1 MAALAVGLAGMIL
14 IIAGWVVALRS
25 IPPIE
30 LSILYAAGSLLLTL
44 YAYMLGDPIF
54 TALNALAFII
64 ALANI
69 ARYISKR
76 KGSKPRG

>member
-1 MAALAVGLAGMIL
+1 MAALAVGLAGMLL

-30 LSILYAAGSLLLTL
+30 LSVLYAAGSLLLTV

-54 TALNALAFII
+54 TSLNALAFLI

-69 ARYISKR
+69 ARYMSRR
-76 KGSKPRG
+76 KKEKPRG